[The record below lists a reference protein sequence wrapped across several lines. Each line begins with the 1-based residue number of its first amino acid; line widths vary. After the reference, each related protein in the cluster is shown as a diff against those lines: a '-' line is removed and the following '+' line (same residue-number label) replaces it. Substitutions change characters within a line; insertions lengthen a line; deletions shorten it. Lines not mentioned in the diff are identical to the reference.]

1 MDERQGYKQLYLRD
15 YGQIFNRRKWT
26 IIIIL
31 IVAVGLAYGYVSI
44 STKKYTA
51 NAQLQLTPQLSSTV
65 QQAQNSAAI
74 APVVDVPTA
83 IQVIES
89 NSLQQ
94 AVQKTVPNA
103 PSVTAKEVQLTAVV
117 TVSVTAT
124 NAKLAANAANAYAK
138 AYISQQTTQTVS
150 ALSNAEQIIQ
160 GHITDLSTQ
169 VQNLQAQIN
178 VAPLAQQTSLGLKV
192 CRH

>member
-15 YGQIFNRRKWT
+15 YGQIFKRRKWT
-26 IIIIL
+26 IIILLVVGI
-31 IVAVGLAYGYVSI
+31 GLAYGYVSI

-83 IQVIES
+83 IQVIQS

-117 TVSVTAT
+117 TVSV
-124 NAKLAANAANAYAK
+124 
-138 AYISQQTTQTVS
+138 
-150 ALSNAEQIIQ
+150 
-160 GHITDLSTQ
+160 
-169 VQNLQAQIN
+169 
-178 VAPLAQQTSLGLKV
+178 
-192 CRH
+192 